1 MINKMQFI
9 SVAFGGVQSIKSA
22 YNAGVE
28 DRIYIRFMWPGVNGI
43 GTYYPDN
50 LSGYRSHV
58 NTRCKW
64 GSKCLSGHTE
74 TCTFSGVFV
83 LGNATIKYSL
93 TSR

>member
-64 GSKCLSGHTE
+64 GLS
-74 TCTFSGVFV
+74 V
-83 LGNATIKYSL
+83 L
-93 TSR
+93 SRTL